1 MEPNKL
7 YQKAVATGFSVMPS
21 RLRATNIMEAKR
33 VPRKI
38 NRRPRLYQFWDS
50 GFIMITAPDK
60 PNNIAV
66 HLKTPTFSPRNII
79 DRRHMKIGITC
90 DSASALLIS
99 KWITDKYQ
107 NNNPNKPATLR
118 RDIIF
123 LFFILKYRTPP
134 IVSPDTNRMG
144 RQNKYLNISTKAK
157 EMSLEKYFII
167 ATIEVPTTISKNRNS
182 TPRKYESLG
191 DSDTLFKLLPRTFE

>member
-1 MEPNKL
+1 
-7 YQKAVATGFSVMPS
+7 
-21 RLRATNIMEAKR
+21 
-33 VPRKI
+33 
-38 NRRPRLYQFWDS
+38 
-50 GFIMITAPDK
+50 
-60 PNNIAV
+60 
-66 HLKTPTFSPRNII
+66 
-79 DRRHMKIGITC
+79 MKIGITC

-118 RDIIF
+118 IDIIF
-123 LFFILKYRTPP
+123 LFFIRKYRMPP
-134 IVSPDTNRMG
+134 IVSPATTRIG

-191 DSDTLFKLLPRTFE
+191 DTYTLFKLLPRTFE